1 MVANHPSFL
10 PRLVPHL
17 FHHQRS
23 RPQTPSRRSTRSMP
37 ESISST
43 FTGNDHRSP
52 TQSLSPMS
60 VSSDRVELEVLNHS
74 QPDFSLPHSPMST
87 TANPAGT
94 CLHLPHSSMSDPPMS
109 TASVPTFQFRIQ
121 ESPQSGLP
129 DSSSSSNSDH
139 TSTPLH
145 LSRLDTVILL
155 NAVVDGGVHD
165 AAAIFLSYYAYWPQ
179 DVLSA
184 IAILASGNQNDHR
197 NLTRLLRSLIEANP
211 STATAILH
219 HFLSLSGR

>member
-10 PRLVPHL
+10 PHLVPHL
-17 FHHQRS
+17 FKFHHQRS
-23 RPQTPSRRSTRSMP
+23 RPQTPSRRSARSMP

-109 TASVPTFQFRIQ
+109 TASVPTFQFRTQ
-121 ESPQSGLP
+121 ESPHRGLF
-129 DSSSSSNSDH
+129 DSSS
-139 TSTPLH
+139 STPLH

-184 IAILASGNQNDHR
+184 IAILASGNQNDHQ

-211 STATAILH
+211 RTATAILH
-219 HFLSLSGR
+219 HFLSLAGR